1 MQLTVGQIHNLYV
14 GLTVL
19 ERNDKLKLT
28 PDTRFKMAINLNV
41 LEPVANGYERAR
53 TRALADLYRDNRKL
67 EDKKQRTEAEIQAD
81 LADADA
87 GLRAKT
93 EEVELRMLSRT
104 DLKLDENETLLHA
117 TLARLLPLVEGLEL
131 AEPKAEP
138 KAKPKRVGE
147 AS

>member
-87 GLRAKT
+87 GLRAKK

>member
-87 GLRAKT
+87 GLRAKK

-138 KAKPKRVGE
+138 KRAGGRA